1 MNPKITAIKIINSN
15 QVPEELLAEA
25 LEVLVDEQ
33 PATKLKVASNTNV
46 TIIFGNFLFSI
57 TYLLIRH

>member
-1 MNPKITAIKIINSN
+1 
-15 QVPEELLAEA
+15 
-25 LEVLVDEQ
+25 VLVDEQ
-33 PATKLKVASNTNV
+33 PATKLKVASNTNA

>member
-1 MNPKITAIKIINSN
+1 
-15 QVPEELLAEA
+15 
-25 LEVLVDEQ
+25 VLVDEQ